1 MLLSVES
8 IHRTGN
14 GKLKHFFK
22 YIKRFIFNCYD
33 QSLLV
38 MFTIPRVNQL
48 PVIGEK
54 QNVEPFDLNSKSFGK
69 EQLLFTNT

>member
-1 MLLSVES
+1 MINHCLLCLQYRE
-8 IHRTGN
+8 
-14 GKLKHFFK
+14 L
-22 YIKRFIFNCYD
+22 
-33 QSLLV
+33 
-38 MFTIPRVNQL
+38 NQL

>member
-1 MLLSVES
+1 
-8 IHRTGN
+8 
-14 GKLKHFFK
+14 
-22 YIKRFIFNCYD
+22 
-33 QSLLV
+33 
-38 MFTIPRVNQL
+38 MFTIPKVYQL